1 MAFGVIYWPAIAE
14 GNRRLLGAGAAT
26 KPGQSADWAA
36 ALVTTEPKAL
46 LLLFHFLLHSL
57 FSSPWEQSYMLKYN
71 NNNKE
76 RNKNH
81 VPSLPVKPLTVLG
94 PCFQLF
100 PR

>member
-46 LLLFHFLLHSL
+46 LSLFHFLLHSL
-57 FSSPWEQSYMLKYN
+57 FPSPGNNNVIYNYMLK
-71 NNNKE
+71 
-76 RNKNH
+76 
-81 VPSLPVKPLTVLG
+81 
-94 PCFQLF
+94 
-100 PR
+100 